1 MVNNNFSLYNKKLID
16 RIEKKINFLGVNSK
30 YTAINFLNMR
40 LITSI
45 FFFVFIFS
53 FFKYGYILAVV
64 FVVFVLYFAIS
75 HKSSP
80 LYITSGFTL

>member
-45 FFFVFIFS
+45 FFF
-53 FFKYGYILAVV
+53 YIYHFNFLL
-64 FVVFVLYFAIS
+64 FYIYFQFNIG
-75 HKSSP
+75 
-80 LYITSGFTL
+80 IC